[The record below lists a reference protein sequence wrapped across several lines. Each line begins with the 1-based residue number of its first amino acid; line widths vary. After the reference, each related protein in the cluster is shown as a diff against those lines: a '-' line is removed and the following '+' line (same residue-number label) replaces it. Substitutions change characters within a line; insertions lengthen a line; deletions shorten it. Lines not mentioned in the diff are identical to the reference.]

1 MGSTLT
7 KEDLIRR
14 ILKATKEVSE
24 SSLRLMPMKDLWTI
38 ERAIAIDRWRKED

>member
-14 ILKATKEVSE
+14 ILRATTEITE
-24 SSLRLMPMKDLWTI
+24 DRLRLLPMKDLWTI
-38 ERAIAIDRWRKED
+38 ERAISIDKERKS